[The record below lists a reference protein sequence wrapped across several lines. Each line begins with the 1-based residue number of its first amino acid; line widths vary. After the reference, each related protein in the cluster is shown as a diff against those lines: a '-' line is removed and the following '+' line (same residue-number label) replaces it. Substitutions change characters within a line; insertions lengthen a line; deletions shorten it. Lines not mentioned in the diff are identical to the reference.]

1 MLRFRALGGLR
12 ACSTLART
20 RNVGIIA
27 HIDSGKTTTT
37 ERMLLLAGVTRA
49 AGSVDDGDTVT
60 DHLEQ
65 ERERGITIQA
75 AAVSFGWRNHGIN
88 LIDTPGHVDFTIE
101 VERSARVLDGAALL
115 VDAVAGAQA
124 QTETVWRQARA
135 HNVPAVAF
143 VNKMDREGADFDEAV
158 ASLEARL
165 GLTALPLQRP
175 IAISGGGNAAS
186 AAVDLVD
193 WSLIQYSES
202 SSSSNT
208 GGRAQRGAALTL
220 ERIPLGD
227 GGTDVLSSAALEEA
241 QAARESLIERIA
253 ELDPDGPVAELYLEE
268 AQVGADDLRS
278 AIRKLTLSNLGV
290 PTMCGSSLKGYG
302 VEPLLDAII
311 SYLPSPADLEMPVL
325 SNGSEKAVALND
337 AADGVALAFKVV
349 HDLRSKKPIVWLR
362 VYSGELNASD
372 TLHNTRTGGSERLL
386 RLHTI
391 QGEDAMDVRTAGRGS
406 IVAASGLKSTQTG
419 DTLLLSPSSGCNE
432 MRLPGLI
439 TPTPVFFTAIET
451 ESASQQTALDE
462 AIRCIC
468 LEDPSITVRQD
479 ANTGQ
484 QLLGGMGELHL
495 QVAIDR
501 LKR

>member
-1 MLRFRALGGLR
+1 M
-12 ACSTLART
+12 
-20 RNVGIIA
+20 
-27 HIDSGKTTTT
+27 
-37 ERMLLLAGVTRA
+37 
-49 AGSVDDGDTVT
+49 
-60 DHLEQ
+60 
-65 ERERGITIQA
+65 
-75 AAVSFGWRNHGIN
+75 
-88 LIDTPGHVDFTIE
+88 
-101 VERSARVLDGAALL
+101 
-115 VDAVAGAQA
+115 DAVAGAQA

-175 IAISGGGNAAS
+175 IAISGGQRGFGS
-186 AAVDLVD
+186 VDLVD

-227 GGTDVLSSAALEEA
+227 GGTDAQQRRIEEA

-391 QGEDAMDVRTAGRGS
+391 QGEDAMDVRTA
-406 IVAASGLKSTQTG
+406 
-419 DTLLLSPSSGCNE
+419 
-432 MRLPGLI
+432 
-439 TPTPVFFTAIET
+439 
-451 ESASQQTALDE
+451 
-462 AIRCIC
+462 
-468 LEDPSITVRQD
+468 RQYRRRKWSEEYTD
-479 ANTGQ
+479 G
-484 QLLGGMGELHL
+484 
-495 QVAIDR
+495 
-501 LKR
+501 